1 VASFWATFDTGC
13 LLPASFLSDD
23 ARPEGPAIEPMM
35 ERSLQRS
42 VQEAL
47 QNQGMRGD
55 FNA

>member
-23 ARPEGPAIEPMM
+23 ARPEGPAIEPIM